1 MATYKVIGYQ
11 IVELDLFCFLGQGKS
26 QSANRLVTFSY
37 TEGRCSTFDCLST
50 LIFADVE
57 KL

>member
-11 IVELDLFCFLGQGKS
+11 IVELDLSYFLGQGKR
-26 QSANRLVTFSY
+26 QSANLLITLFYSEKRY
-37 TEGRCSTFDCLST
+37 STFDYLST

-57 KL
+57 KP